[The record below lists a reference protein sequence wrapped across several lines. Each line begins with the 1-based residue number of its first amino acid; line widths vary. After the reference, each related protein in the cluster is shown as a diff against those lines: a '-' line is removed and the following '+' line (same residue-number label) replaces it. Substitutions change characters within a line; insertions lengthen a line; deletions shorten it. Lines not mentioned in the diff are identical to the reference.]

1 MSEYANDRRRVS
13 DALIWETRL
22 RVEGDRWSAKIGRNI
37 LVGIACVDLVSTTV
51 AGRASGES

>member
-1 MSEYANDRRRVS
+1 MSCVVNDRRRIS
-13 DALIWETRL
+13 DALIGETRL

-37 LVGIACVDLVSTTV
+37 LISIACVDLVSAAV